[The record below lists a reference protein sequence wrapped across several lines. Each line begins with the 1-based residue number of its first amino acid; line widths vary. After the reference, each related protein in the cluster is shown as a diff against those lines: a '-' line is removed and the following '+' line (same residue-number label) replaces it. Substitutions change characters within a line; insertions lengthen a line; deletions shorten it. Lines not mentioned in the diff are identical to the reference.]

1 MPGVPL
7 HELSIAQSI
16 CEIVEQYVP
25 AASRQHVRSVRVL
38 VGELS
43 GVVPDS
49 LAFCFTAITAGTPL
63 GGASL
68 EITHV
73 PLRAECR
80 SCHETFHVEQPVFLC
95 PSCGGSD
102 LLTLSGRELQVS
114 QIELNDE
121 PSGTV

>member
-1 MPGVPL
+1 M

-16 CEIVEQYVP
+16 CDIVGQYVP
-25 AASRQHVRSVRVL
+25 AGSRQNVTSVRVV

-43 GVVPDS
+43 GVVTDS

-63 GGASL
+63 QGASL
-68 EITHV
+68 KITHV

-95 PSCGGSD
+95 PSCGGGD
-102 LLTLSGRELQVS
+102 LLTLSGNELQVS
-114 QIELNDE
+114 EIELSDE
-121 PSGTV
+121 PSGDL